1 MSKPSASA
9 TIAPILVAPHAETDV
24 PSGSGGKVINL
35 QKLARAGFT
44 VPPTL
49 FLPPAAY
56 TYFVERHGL
65 TDHIRALA
73 EADITTLRWEEI
85 WDASLALRNRFLRHP
100 VPTDIAEP
108 LLKAVNNHFGSV
120 PLAIRSCAPHEDSGF
135 SHAGVH
141 DSILEVSGDEA
152 ILRAIQQVWASLWTD
167 RAVLYR
173 QEMGLNA
180 KNSAMGVIL
189 QAMIPGHTSGVLF
202 TRDPTDESRMTVE
215 AVHGPASEVV
225 DDSRDTERLF
235 LGRDNGKQ
243 LLRKGQ
249 EENETT
255 VVISDYLVNELYHL
269 GSNIEQLFGNP
280 QDIEWTATD
289 QSITVL
295 QSRPITTFAESDA
308 QGWDADDKRPW
319 YLSLTRSHKN
329 LEDLREHIETEILPG
344 MTADSN
350 AMKNINL
357 TALSCEKLEEELA
370 RRNDLLTHWRDVYWH
385 KLIPFAHTVR
395 QFGMLYNDTIAPE
408 DPFEF
413 TTLLSGQHLLAL
425 DRNAMIK
432 ELAQLIKKDDQLAEN
447 LRNNILPEDGPY
459 STLLNE
465 FMDRFGDLSCN
476 TSWCNEGPWG
486 IINLTLKDT
495 PASPHPA
502 PLQRAKTLERTFLD
516 AFPPKKRDF
525 AASVLNLARL
535 GYRLRDDDNLY
546 LGKIQAR
553 YNEALEIAK
562 VCGIHPKKNDK
573 PEAKQH
579 TPKGLLWNAKDSTEP
594 HKQRFNG
601 WAAAMGI
608 AFGKARV
615 IRTPDDLFTF
625 QKGEVLVCNALDPNM
640 TFVVPMAAAIVE
652 RRGGMLV
659 HGAIIAR
666 EYGIPCVTGI
676 PDVTSHIHTGNHLM
690 VDGFRGQVIV
700 EETKEKKDDEQ
711 KVSTTKNVL
720 GGSLATCCMRPMTGF
735 FRRGSCDTEPQDSG
749 CHAVCS
755 IVTQEF
761 LEFTL
766 SQGNDLI
773 SPSRNMDFPGL
784 VLGDRW
790 CLCALRWEE
799 ARKANVAPPVILEAT
814 HKEALRYIQ
823 LKDLKAHEAKQ
834 EEK

>member
-1 MSKPSASA
+1 MSQSSASTA
-9 TIAPILVAPHAETDV
+9 ISPILVTPYAGTDV

-35 QKLARAGFT
+35 QRLARDGFT

-56 TYFVERHGL
+56 TYFVEQHKL
-65 TDHIRALA
+65 TDQIHALA
-73 EADITTLRWEEI
+73 KADIRILRWEEI
-85 WDASLALRNRFLRHP
+85 WDASLALRNSFLRHP
-100 VPTDIAEP
+100 MPTDIAKP
-108 LLKAVNNHFGSV
+108 LLTAVHHHLGLA
-120 PLAIRSCAPHEDSGF
+120 PLAVRSCALHEDSGF

-141 DSILEVSGDEA
+141 DSVLDVSGDEA
-152 ILRAIQQVWASLWTD
+152 ILKAVQQVWASLWTD

-180 KNSAMGVIL
+180 KSSAMGIIL

-202 TRDPTDESRMTVE
+202 TRDPTDESRMTIE

-243 LLRKGQ
+243 LLRKRQ
-249 EENETT
+249 EGNEVK
-255 VVISDYLVNELYHL
+255 VVLSDYLIDELYHL
-269 GSNIEQLFGNP
+269 GSRLEQFFGSP

-289 QSITVL
+289 QGITVL

-308 QGWDADDKRPW
+308 HGWDADDKRPW

-329 LEDLREHIETEILPG
+329 LEDLREHIESEILPG
-344 MTADSN
+344 MTEDSD
-350 AMKNINL
+350 AMKNIDLNV
-357 TALSCEKLEEELA
+357 LSCEELEKELA

-425 DRNAMIK
+425 DRNAMIE
-432 ELAQLIKKDDQLAEN
+432 ELALLVKKDDQLAEN
-447 LRNNILPEDGPY
+447 LRNNILPEKGCY

-465 FMDRFGDLSCN
+465 FMERFGDLSCN

-486 IINLTLKDT
+486 IIRLTLKDT
-495 PASPHPA
+495 PDSPHPA
-502 PLQRAKTLERTFLD
+502 PLQRAKTLEYAFLD
-516 AFPPKKRDF
+516 AVPSKKRDF
-525 AASVLNLARL
+525 ATSVLNLARV

-553 YNEALEIAK
+553 YNEALELAK
-562 VCGIHPKKNDK
+562 ACGIRPKNNDK

-579 TPKGLLWNAKDSTEP
+579 TPKGLSWNGQDSTES

-608 AFGKARV
+608 AFGQARV
-615 IRTPDDLFTF
+615 VSTPEDLFTF
-625 QKGEVLVCNALDPNM
+625 QKGEVLICNALDPNM

-676 PDVTSHIHTGNHLM
+676 PDVTSHIQTGDQLM
-690 VDGFRGQVIV
+690 VDGFRGLVII
-700 EETKEKKDDEQ
+700 EETKDDEKKI
-711 KVSTTKNVL
+711 STAKNVL

-761 LEFTL
+761 LEFSL

-773 SPSRNMDFPGL
+773 SPSRDMDFPGL
-784 VLGDRW
+784 VPGDRW

-814 HKEALRYIQ
+814 HEEALRYIR

>member
-1 MSKPSASA
+1 MPQSSAPT
-9 TIAPILVAPHAETDV
+9 TISPILVAPYANTDA
-24 PSGSGGKVINL
+24 PSGSGGKVVNL
-35 QKLARAGFT
+35 QRLARAGFS

-56 TYFVERHGL
+56 TSFVKRYKL
-65 TDHIRALA
+65 ADHIRALA
-73 EADITTLRWEEI
+73 EADINILRWEEI
-85 WDASLALRNRFLRHP
+85 WDASLALRNNFLRHP
-100 VPTDIAEP
+100 MPSDIAKP
-108 LLKAVNNHFGSV
+108 LLAAVNQHLGSV
-120 PLAIRSCAPHEDSGF
+120 PLAVRSCAPHEDSGF

-141 DSILEVSGDEA
+141 DSVLDVSSNEA
-152 ILRAIQQVWASLWTD
+152 ILRAVQQVWASLWTD

-173 QEMGLNA
+173 QEMGLSA
-180 KNSAMGVIL
+180 KSSAMGVIL
-189 QAMIPGHTSGVLF
+189 QAMVPGHTSGVLF

-235 LGRDNGKQ
+235 LERDNGKQ
-243 LLRKGQ
+243 LLRKRQ
-249 EENETT
+249 EEDETR
-255 VVISDYLVNELYHL
+255 VVLSDPLVQELYQL
-269 GSNIEQLFGNP
+269 GSQIEDFFGSP

-289 QSITVL
+289 KGITVL

-308 QGWDADDKRPW
+308 HGWDADDKRPW

-344 MTADSN
+344 MTADSD
-350 AMKNINL
+350 AMKHIDL
-357 TALSCEKLEEELA
+357 TALSCEELKKELA

-395 QFGMLYNDTIAPE
+395 QFGMLYNDTITPE

-425 DRNAMIK
+425 DRNAMIE
-432 ELAQLIKKDDQLAEN
+432 ELAQLVKKDDQLAEA
-447 LRNNILPEDGPY
+447 LQDGILPEDGPY
-459 STLLNE
+459 AALLNT
-465 FMDRFGDLSCN
+465 FMERFGDLSCN

-486 IINLTLKDT
+486 IIRLTLKDT
-495 PASPHPA
+495 PDSPHPA
-502 PLQRAKTLERTFLD
+502 PLQRAKTLERAFLD
-516 AFPPKKRDF
+516 AFPPKKREF
-525 AASVLNLARL
+525 AISVLDLARI

-553 YNEALEIAK
+553 YNEVLEAAK
-562 VCGIHPKKNDK
+562 ACGIHPKNDDK
-573 PEAKQH
+573 TEAKEH
-579 TPKGLLWNAKDSTEP
+579 TPKGLSWNAQNNAEN
-594 HKQRFNG
+594 HKQHFSG

-615 IRTPDDLFTF
+615 VRTPEDLFTF
-625 QKGEVLVCNALDPNM
+625 QKREILVCHALDPNM
-640 TFVVPMAAAIVE
+640 TFIVPMAAGIVE

-676 PDVTSHIHTGNHLM
+676 PDVTSRIQTGDDLM
-690 VDGFRGQVIV
+690 VDGFRGIVII
-700 EETKEKKDDEQ
+700 EETIKQADNNQ
-711 KVSTTKNVL
+711 KISNAKNVL

-761 LEFTL
+761 LEFSL

-773 SPSRNMDFPGL
+773 SPSRDMDFPGL
-784 VLGDRW
+784 VPGDRW

-814 HKEALRYIQ
+814 HEEALRYIR
-823 LKDLKAHEAKQ
+823 LEDLKAHEAKS
-834 EEK
+834 EKR